1 MHANRCES
9 EKSGK
14 SCDSVEPAK
23 ASTRNKAVKQTKL
36 SLPLN
41 LVAALILICNVVLPA
56 QAEGVN
62 PTEQTQSEKTET
74 NNWQILSDKIEYF
87 GHLVPTQVEKLFGAS
102 QIVRENKP
110 EETPGSRQVI
120 QLDKNTELQLTATR
134 FQIDEI
140 VLMPTSPDSKYLYNK
155 CANDDAEQDWKSD
168 ADYTYAPR
176 QEESVYWSTVKA
188 NLKNFI
194 GMDKI
199 QLRHLL
205 GPERCSS
212 QSQQTVDYRIG
223 NQRLRFYLNND
234 RVSFLKLITDKYG
247 NENWFLSKI
256 TPAKPHPELWQ
267 IFQTQI
273 DRLPGMTSEQY
284 DSLVQNSREKEA
296 ANSKSAQSS
305 SNRPRQRDYKTDK
318 WQLDDRISSTVFLQR
333 GFVQSIDFEPIEITE
348 DSKLAHGLVL
358 TGWGC
363 ERPSDKDAIYTGA
376 KRRDEATYWAAIK
389 PNLQKLIGMKRQEI
403 LALLGPE
410 RCSSE
415 AGKSIDYR
423 VGNSRLRFFLRN
435 GAVIG
440 FELENDMYLHD
451 T

>member
-1 MHANRCES
+1 MNANQFEL
-9 EKSGK
+9 EKSVK
-14 SCDSVEPAK
+14 SFESLGVTNAVNTSKPIVHAK
-23 ASTRNKAVKQTKL
+23 I

-41 LVAALILICNVVLPA
+41 IVAALILVFGVVVPV
-56 QAEGVN
+56 QAEGDSTTKQ
-62 PTEQTQSEKTET
+62 PQSGKTET
-74 NNWQILSDKIEYF
+74 NNWQILSDNIDYF
-87 GHLVPTQVEKLFGAS
+87 GHVVPPQVEYLFGSS
-102 QIVRENKP
+102 QVLRETKP

-134 FQIDEI
+134 FRIDEL
-140 VLMPTSPDSKYLYNK
+140 VLMPTSPDSKYLYKK
-155 CANDDAEQDWKSD
+155 CANDDAEQDWESD
-168 ADYTYAPR
+168 VEYTYAPQ

-247 NENWFLSKI
+247 KENWFQPKV
-256 TPAKPHPELWQ
+256 TPSKPHPELWP

-273 DRLPGMTSEQY
+273 DRLPGMTREKY
-284 DSLVQNSREKEA
+284 ELLVQNSREKEA

-305 SNRPRQRDYKTDK
+305 SNRPRQRDYKIDK
-318 WQLDDRISSTVFLQR
+318 WHLDDRIVSTILTQR
-333 GFVQSIDFEPIEITE
+333 GLVQSIDFEPIQITE
-348 DSKLAHGLVL
+348 DRKQAHGLVR

-363 ERPSDKDAIYTGA
+363 ERPSDDDAVYTGA
-376 KRRDEATYWAAIK
+376 KRRDEAAYWAAIK
-389 PNLQKLIGMKRQEI
+389 PNLRKLIGMKRQEI

-423 VGNSRLRFFLRN
+423 VGNSRLRFFLREDT
-435 GAVIG
+435 VIG
-440 FELENDMYLHD
+440 FELKNDMYLHD